1 MVAIKLILEQDVDL
15 DAQNSLGYNTFSLA
29 VSRGYEDIV
38 DLLMEAR
45 FESETEDGSEN
56 EEDVTESEVEESPE
70 IEMDQ
75 SSENETD
82 AV

>member
-1 MVAIKLILEQDVDL
+1 MAAIKLMLEQDVDL
-15 DAQNSLGYNTFSLA
+15 DVQNSLGYTAFSLT

-38 DLLMEAR
+38 DLLIEAR
-45 FESETEDGSEN
+45 FGSETEDGSEN

-70 IEMDQ
+70 SEMDQ

>member
-1 MVAIKLILEQDVDL
+1 M
-15 DAQNSLGYNTFSLA
+15 
-29 VSRGYEDIV
+29 SRGYEDIV

-56 EEDVTESEVEESPE
+56 GEDVTESEVEESPE
-70 IEMDQ
+70 SEMDQ

>member
-1 MVAIKLILEQDVDL
+1 MAAIKLILEQGVDL
-15 DAQNSLGYNTFSLA
+15 DAQNSLGYTAFSLP

-45 FESETEDGSEN
+45 FESETEDGLEN

-70 IEMDQ
+70 SEMDQ